1 MLMAKARQ
9 SIGDPLVP
17 ILGHSSVNLAF
28 RSSRVAVQMQLQVR
42 EKGRLQMQ
50 GDRKWNSARP
60 KQCELL
66 QRTGCF
72 CVLGTAFP
80 YCDAQ
85 RTRDTLTASQYYRL
99 GGEIAQQGNGFVKM
113 NQSDHNCVSGIELCQ
128 QMVSCG
134 YILCYGTKGKQTIT
148 TGATPRIHVSS
159 IKSSPKKHTS
169 WKFRATQPTSAVLAV
184 NEAGVPRTYTKPNT
198 EKSPL
203 LDLGNPRILVVEGP
217 GPLNTSVTS
226 KIELPRTINYY
237 SAQSIYVS
245 GGTVAEKQS

>member
-17 ILGHSSVNLAF
+17 VLGHSSVNLAF
-28 RSSRVAVQMQLQVR
+28 RPSRVAVQMQLQVR
-42 EKGRLQMQ
+42 EKGRLRMQ

-148 TGATPRIHVSS
+148 TGATNSRLINKV
-159 IKSSPKKHTS
+159 KPKKTHQLEIPSYATNFSRASSKRSRGSRDLHQTKYRKESSARS
-169 WKFRATQPTSAVLAV
+169 WKPQDPCRRGSRPTEYFRH
-184 NEAGVPRTYTKPNT
+184 
-198 EKSPL
+198 
-203 LDLGNPRILVVEGP
+203 
-217 GPLNTSVTS
+217 
-226 KIELPRTINYY
+226 
-237 SAQSIYVS
+237 
-245 GGTVAEKQS
+245 KQN